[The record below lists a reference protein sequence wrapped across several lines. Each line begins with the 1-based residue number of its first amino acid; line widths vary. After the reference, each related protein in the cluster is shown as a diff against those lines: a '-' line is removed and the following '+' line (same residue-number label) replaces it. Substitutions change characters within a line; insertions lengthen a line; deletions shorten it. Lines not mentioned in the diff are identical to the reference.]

1 MASESSDISLDISE
15 ESSIENNKIET
26 KNNIED
32 EEKIRIIKSAEDLE
46 HLDEVI
52 YNVEQMELEKDI
64 AEFKDELKK
73 PLAKP
78 EELEEAQSSD
88 SSITIFSDV
97 EESDHMNVDNDND
110 EHETLG
116 YTTVHGIETEITVS
130 KTKTE
135 VDEAEMHKRAEKA
148 VCNQVKKMKNEAATI
163 ADDFVFDLD
172 EYSKDSQNYTNA
184 KLLLNAPLFIPNECV
199 ENEERQSLKDL
210 EKKYISLDSFVDVI
224 THIEGYSWKNMPNEK
239 MLHTFAENFVV
250 CKRMKHIFKYDFA
263 DVNGTDFRL
272 ASITD
277 KLFTFLGKYAELD
290 DLRFE
295 HMLVVCL
302 LGKIEII
309 LNTERNIWLKADLI
323 TVDDAI
329 LKVFKPEILEM
340 KNLQTEAPNHHMAKS
355 WNALIE
361 SLFNLKGRKNL
372 CFDIKQRGYR
382 VLNEVL
388 KSAYCYHRNDGQ
400 PAVVNY
406 VMEEL
411 VGNTLKM
418 YNNSVVQSLFFAIRT
433 IYILARLISIYVQT
447 ADVPADAKSIA
458 NDLKV
463 IAAFAIMTY
472 EVKYQL
478 WKESPRVPTKLVG
491 GEELGAQAQLFVNNY
506 VITGGQ
512 YFFLKAV
519 ERAIPTIAYDLAKR

>member
-1 MASESSDISLDISE
+1 MASESTEISLGISE
-15 ESSIENNKIET
+15 DESEN
-26 KNNIED
+26 
-32 EEKIRIIKSAEDLE
+32 EKVRIIKTAEDLE
-46 HLDEVI
+46 QLDAVI
-52 YNVEQMELEKDI
+52 DNVERAELEKEI
-64 AEFKDELKK
+64 TEFKKELKE
-73 PLAKP
+73 PIAKSN
-78 EELEEAQSSD
+78 EVEEAQSSD
-88 SSITIFSDV
+88 SSITIFDDI
-97 EESDHMNVDNDND
+97 EESDHMNVGNEND
-110 EHETLG
+110 ERETLG
-116 YTTVHGIETEITVS
+116 YTTVQGVETEIAVS

-135 VDEAEMHKRAEKA
+135 VNEDEMHERAEKA
-148 VCNQVKKMKNEAATI
+148 VQNQVKKMKNEAASI
-163 ADDFVFDLD
+163 ADDFVFDLN
-172 EYSKDSQNYTNA
+172 EYSKDSQKLADA

-199 ENEERQSLKDL
+199 ENEEKQSLKNL

-239 MLHTFAENFVV
+239 MLHTFAESFIV

-263 DVNGTDFRL
+263 DVNGTNFRL
-272 ASITD
+272 ANITD
-277 KLFTFLGKYAELD
+277 KLFAFLGRHAELD
-290 DLRFE
+290 DIRFE
-295 HMLVVCL
+295 HMLIVCL
-302 LGKIEII
+302 LGKIEVI

-329 LKVFKPEILEM
+329 LKVFKPEIMEM
-340 KNLQTEAPNHHMAKS
+340 KNIQTEAPNHHIAKS
-355 WNALIE
+355 WNTFIE

-382 VLNEVL
+382 ILNEVL
-388 KSAYCYHRNDGQ
+388 STAYCYHKSDYQ
-400 PAVVNY
+400 PAIVNY

-447 ADVPADAKSIA
+447 VDLPTDVNRIA

-463 IAAFAIMTY
+463 IAAYAIMTY

-478 WKESPRVPTKLVG
+478 WKETPRVPTKLVG
-491 GEELGAQAQLFVNNY
+491 GEELGPQAQIFVNNY

-512 YFFLKAV
+512 YFLLKAV
-519 ERAIPTIAYDLAKR
+519 EKAIPTIAYDLVKR